1 MITKKT
7 TTLKIVFGFGV
18 FVFIVAAIL
27 SAVIAILN
35 PFQLTYHFILRP
47 ISMLISL
54 FMCILSW
61 LFYDIFNELDLN
73 GSNLKSLVVNSR
85 MILKCNMMIVIMLI
99 MSYFVYRL
107 ADIDDAPGMLVLYL
121 LICALLICVC
131 RKVKL
136 VQDK

>member
-18 FVFIVAAIL
+18 FVFFSL
-27 SAVIAILN
+27 AVISGAVAIIN
-35 PFQLTYHFILRP
+35 PFQEAYHFILRP

-61 LFYDIFNELDLN
+61 LFYDIFNELDLS

-121 LICALLICVC
+121 FICALLIFVC